1 MEPAPPHANSLP
13 ARVHTPSERWFNATT
28 ARSNN
33 CASPEYLSAANSR
46 PASRKEDQGSII
58 VILATDAPLVASQL
72 KRLARRVP
80 LGLGRLGSYSG
91 DGSGDIFI
99 AFSTANPGAW
109 GGGKVKHIDML
120 PNEEMNPLFIATVQ
134 CVEEAVVNAMVA
146 AKDMKGINNFPSSA
160 ESVG

>member
-1 MEPAPPHANSLP
+1 MLVTHRVLP
-13 ARVHTPSERWFNATT
+13 LGATPIPCEGAV
-28 ARSNN
+28 A
-33 CASPEYLSAANSR
+33 R
-46 PASRKEDQGSII
+46 PASVSNSAVVAGNL
-58 VILATDAPLVASQL
+58 ILATDAPLVASQL

-146 AKDMKGINNFPSSA
+146 AKDMKGINNFEVRAIPHA
-160 ESVG
+160 ELQQVLKKYNRLVLQSEK